1 MRSLPFTFILGAVK
15 WDIFS
20 TLTFREECSSVEG
33 VVRHSLTWLEKLR
46 VRMRM
51 TEAEWFWFVR
61 PERGEAGGRLHAHV
75 LLKVRP
81 RYLSLFVVPKPFICA
96 AHRYWGRGMTTFRYI
111 EDNYDPA
118 AWYLQKENSC
128 GADTYE
134 NLKTAAASH
143 GVPSLALLTRASL
156 QESEG
161 NVGRPTDAR
170 KHTGGKTPEA
180 NQLASQIFG
189 GRDRDR

>member
-1 MRSLPFTFILGAVK
+1 MRSLPNTFILGAAK
-15 WDIFS
+15 WDIFC
-20 TLTFREECSSVEG
+20 TLTYADECTSVEG
-33 VVRHSLTWLEKLR
+33 VTRHGLAWLEKLR

-51 TEAEWFWFVR
+51 QETEWFWFLR
-61 PERGEAGGRLHAHV
+61 PERGESGGRFHLHA

-81 RYLSLFVVPKPFICA
+81 RYLTLFVVPKPFICA

-111 EDNYDPA
+111 EDQSDPA
-118 AWYLQKENSC
+118 VLYLQKENTC

-156 QESEG
+156 QESDG
-161 NVGRPTDAR
+161 NVGRPTSAR
-170 KHTGGKTPEA
+170 KHTGGKNLEV
-180 NQLASQIFG
+180 NQLASQSSG
-189 GRDRDR
+189 LRDRD